1 MNQILIR
8 ELNWYTHET
17 RESRIMTQNKKKK
30 GDENKNQQIKQQQQI
45 W

>member
-17 RESRIMTQNKKKK
+17 RESRIMTQNKKKS
-30 GDENKNQQIKQQQQI
+30 DENKNQQIKQQQQI